1 MGHFPS
7 MKFASGFEILEYCQ
21 TMAELYRF
29 YDRCLFH
36 TTVERTEWDEAERR
50 WTVRTDRGDAMR
62 ARYVVLANGILTTPK
77 LARIDG
83 MESFAGPSFHTSRW
97 AYTVDLEGKR
107 VGIIGT
113 AAPAVQGR
121 PDTPTAVS

>member
-21 TMAELYRF
+21 TMAERYGF

-62 ARYVVLANGILTTPK
+62 ARLVVLANGLLTPPK
-77 LARIDG
+77 LARLAG
-83 MESFAGPSFHTSRW
+83 PASFAGKSFHPSRW
-97 AYTVDLEGKR
+97 AHTAHPAGNP
-107 VGIIGT
+107 VGLT
-113 AAPAVQGR
+113 R
-121 PDTPTAVS
+121 